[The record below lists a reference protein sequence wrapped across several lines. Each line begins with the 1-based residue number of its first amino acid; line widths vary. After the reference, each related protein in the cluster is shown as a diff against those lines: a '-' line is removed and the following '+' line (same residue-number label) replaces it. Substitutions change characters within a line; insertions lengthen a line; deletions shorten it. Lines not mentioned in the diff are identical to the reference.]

1 MEHELL
7 FPWRQTYCRYLH
19 VAEVAAEGPAVPTA
33 WDGIGG
39 RLKQTW
45 VHCHIVSPTL
55 FCIGSLGLA
64 MNDTLTLCQSGWHYG
79 CLSSRLK
86 ALKHDL
92 TVTRSAMATT
102 EEIQSVRSE
111 LLTELRS
118 GMTKMEGVED
128 KMDKMEDNMKE
139 MEGNFSEKLDTI
151 LEALK
156 AK

>member
-1 MEHELL
+1 
-7 FPWRQTYCRYLH
+7 
-19 VAEVAAEGPAVPTA
+19 
-33 WDGIGG
+33 
-39 RLKQTW
+39 
-45 VHCHIVSPTL
+45 
-55 FCIGSLGLA
+55 
-64 MNDTLTLCQSGWHYG
+64 MNDTYLTLCQSGWRHG
-79 CLSSRLK
+79 RLSSRLK

-92 TVTRSAMATT
+92 MVTRSATT

-118 GMTKMEGVED
+118 GMTKME
-128 KMDKMEDNMKE
+128 DNMKI